1 MEDKP
6 FYNKHHRLLHQ
17 LSKWRMRKGAWQDMM
32 HLDEFAVRS
41 GGYVDLATI
50 DLKTWTVRGYEVKMS
65 RADFLRD
72 EKWTS
77 YLPNFHFFWFAI
89 PEPGIILPE
98 ELPDGIGLLTLNYK
112 KNEDRYSGEEIE
124 VEGLKELKR
133 ATRLQPLWVR
143 RSFGEEFTVKLLA
156 GMLRSNSWRRSR
168 VYQDGMRA
176 GANIV
181 IQHLIA
187 EKIINRDQLDVCR
200 ALVERGVNNP
210 RVDWNEIGDKEGP
223 REEDAIRE

>member
-72 EKWTS
+72 EKWMS
-77 YLPNFHFFWFAI
+77 YLPNFHFFW
-89 PEPGIILPE
+89 
-98 ELPDGIGLLTLNYK
+98 
-112 KNEDRYSGEEIE
+112 
-124 VEGLKELKR
+124 
-133 ATRLQPLWVR
+133 
-143 RSFGEEFTVKLLA
+143 
-156 GMLRSNSWRRSR
+156 
-168 VYQDGMRA
+168 
-176 GANIV
+176 
-181 IQHLIA
+181 
-187 EKIINRDQLDVCR
+187 
-200 ALVERGVNNP
+200 
-210 RVDWNEIGDKEGP
+210 
-223 REEDAIRE
+223 